1 VLVAVYWVA
10 DGVRGPIGSVATPL
24 LPAFVSASSS
34 SGGQYRTLVL
44 RPAGASLTYTLV
56 RQSDPT
62 LGEPELT
69 AASAAAAALD
79 RQVAA
84 LGAPQGADAGD
95 PGLVLGDFGI
105 KWVMLPGPVN
115 QALAQRLDA
124 SVGLVPVSKAPAYDL
139 WQVSGPVARV
149 RVVAKDG
156 TVTPLAA
163 QPVGMTAV
171 SAPAAGG
178 TLVLAEPYGGWT
190 AMLGGT
196 ALKPLPAPVNGWA
209 QGFTLPAGGGQLVIT
224 RNDLARNVSLLA
236 ELVAVLAIC
245 VLALPGKRA
254 DPAEEAAALAALRD
268 AQHGRRAARAAR
280 GSRLAGRPGLP
291 GLPGL
296 PGRAGLSRLSGRLE
310 HSGREAARTGRA
322 AAERAGLGA
331 FRGRATAQDTDPADL
346 VTTGSGVGVLDDADA
361 DEPDYTEERDQAG
374 QRDPWETGPQQAEPW
389 ETGPHPRMLPTGP
402 QQAAPWET
410 GPHPRMSPT
419 GPQQA
424 APWETGPQ
432 QAEPWETGP
441 HPRMSPTGPQP
452 ATGPW
457 DTGGAGQPPDDAE
470 GPGWDETAGWD
481 EAPGA
486 DETPEWRD
494 DPPRRDEPARPAER
508 HSHRARRH
516 GRPGRQGGRWGA
528 GNQRGSDGGS

>member
-1 VLVAVYWVA
+1 
-10 DGVRGPIGSVATPL
+10 
-24 LPAFVSASSS
+24 
-34 SGGQYRTLVL
+34 
-44 RPAGASLTYTLV
+44 
-56 RQSDPT
+56 
-62 LGEPELT
+62 
-69 AASAAAAALD
+69 
-79 RQVAA
+79 VAA

-105 KWVMLPGPVN
+105 KWVMLPGPVD

-139 WQVSGPVARV
+139 WQVSGPVARA

-156 TVTPLAA
+156 TVTPLVA
-163 QPVGMTAV
+163 QPVGITAV

-190 AMLGGT
+190 ATLGGT
-196 ALKPLPAPVNGWA
+196 ALRPLPAPVNGWA

-224 RNDLARNVSLLA
+224 RNDLARDVSLIA

-268 AQHGRRAARAAR
+268 AQHGRRAASAAR
-280 GSRLAGRPGLP
+280 GSRLAGRQGLP
-291 GLPGL
+291 VL

-310 HSGREAARTGRA
+310 QSGREAARTGRA
-322 AAERAGLGA
+322 AAGGLGA

-374 QRDPWETGPQQAEPW
+374 QRDPWETGPHPRMSPTGPQQATPRG
-389 ETGPHPRMLPTGP
+389 TGPHPRMSPTGP
-402 QQAAPWET
+402 QDAAPWET
-410 GPHPRMSPT
+410 GPHPRVSPT

-424 APWETGPQ
+424 APWETGPY
-432 QAEPWETGP
+432 
-441 HPRMSPTGPQP
+441 PRVSPTGPQP
-452 ATGPW
+452 ATGLW
-457 DTGGAGQPPDDAE
+457 DTGGAGQPPDGGE
-470 GPGWDETAGWD
+470 GPGRDETAGWD
-481 EAPGA
+481 EEPGW

-516 GRPGRQGGRWGA
+516 GRPGRQGRRWGA

>member
-1 VLVAVYWVA
+1 M
-10 DGVRGPIGSVATPL
+10 
-24 LPAFVSASSS
+24 
-34 SGGQYRTLVL
+34 
-44 RPAGASLTYTLV
+44 
-56 RQSDPT
+56 
-62 LGEPELT
+62 
-69 AASAAAAALD
+69 
-79 RQVAA
+79 AA

-115 QALAQRLDA
+115 QGLAQRLDA

-171 SAPAAGG
+171 TAPAAGG

-224 RNDLARNVSLLA
+224 RNDLARNVSLIA

-280 GSRLAGRPGLP
+280 GSRPAGRPGLPGIP

-310 HSGREAARTGRA
+310 QSGREAARTGRA
-322 AAERAGLGA
+322 AAAGLGA

-346 VTTGSGVGVLDDADA
+346 VTTGSGVGVLDDPDA

-374 QRDPWETGPQQAEPW
+374 QRDLWETGPQQAEPW
-389 ETGPHPRMLPTGP
+389 ETGPHPRTPPTGP

-410 GPHPRMSPT
+410 GAHPRTPPT

-424 APWETGPQ
+424 APWETGR
-432 QAEPWETGP
+432 A
-441 HPRMSPTGPQP
+441 P
-452 ATGPW
+452 ADVADRPA
-457 DTGGAGQPPDDAE
+457 AGRPVGDRPAPADVADRPA
-470 GPGWDETAGWD
+470 AGRPVGD
-481 EAPGA
+481 RPARASVA
-486 DETPEWRD
+486 DRPAARD
-494 DPPRRDEPARPAER
+494 RAVGPRRRGPA
-508 HSHRARRH
+508 ARRCRGTWL
-516 GRPGRQGGRWGA
+516 GRDRRLG
-528 GNQRGSDGGS
+528 